1 MQGTAYFYISLPG
14 FSVARKD
21 CFIWSMGRYL
31 QFLNKKRVAKQLV
44 SRCLA
49 THIWHLVHEI
59 RTQKACSKQPDL
71 RSYCYTL

>member
-1 MQGTAYFYISLPG
+1 
-14 FSVARKD
+14 
-21 CFIWSMGRYL
+21 MGRYL

-49 THIWHLVHEI
+49 THIWHLVNEI